1 MKLDTA
7 ANLLARI
14 GNPTRLKIVR
24 LLVRA
29 GDDGLPVGQIQKRLG
44 IPGSTL
50 THHIG
55 HLKNAGVIR
64 QRREQAT
71 LICTVDYDVIRAL
84 REQATLICTVDYDVI
99 RALVDYLTEE
109 CCADQ
114 QARDDAA

>member
-1 MKLDTA
+1 MALDLDTA
-7 ANLLARI
+7 ALLLDQL
-14 GNPTRLKIVR
+14 GNQTRLSIVR

-84 REQATLICTVDYDVI
+84 
-99 RALVDYLTEE
+99 VDYLTEE

>member
-1 MKLDTA
+1 MNLDAA
-7 ANLLARI
+7 ANVLAKI

-29 GDDGLPVGQIQKRLG
+29 GEDGLPVGQIQKKLG

-55 HLKNAGVIR
+55 HLKSAGVVH
-64 QRREQAT
+64 QRRS
-71 LICTVDYDVIRAL
+71 
-84 REQATLICTVDYDVI
+84 QATLICTVDYDVI